1 MVQRFAMPIPQSVI
15 DELSEKVDEFN
26 RAYYVHGITEEEY
39 EDYGPVVL
47 FRSSFEKAWKNALE
61 EIRNQRA
68 AMN

>member
-1 MVQRFAMPIPQSVI
+1 M
-15 DELSEKVDEFN
+15 KVDEFN
-26 RAYYVHGITEEEY
+26 VAYYVHGITEEEY

-61 EIRNQRA
+61 EIRKQRA